1 MEMAVVLAN
10 DAGLH
15 ARPAALFVQTANR
28 FQSGIHVRC
37 KGKLANAKSIL
48 SLLSLAAKQGDE
60 VVILA
65 EGPDADSAVSTLV
78 ELVRSGLGH

>member
-10 DAGLH
+10 EAGLH

-28 FQSGIHVRC
+28 FQASILVRC
-37 KGKLANAKSIL
+37 KGKQGNAKSIL
-48 SLLSLAAKQGDE
+48 SLLSLGAKQGDE
-60 VVILA
+60 VVVHA
-65 EGPDADSAVSTLV
+65 DGPDANDAVSALV